1 MATEIFRSA
10 PEPEKQLAHYSLL
23 DALLA
28 RRSRRFAKGMRLN
41 GGPLA
46 YKSSHEP
53 SPLSLVEEAI
63 LAFAACGITGYTMGE
78 LPYDTGDVAE
88 AGGGN
93 IIMNFVGRTVFSADA
108 AHLVT
113 VFVLNDDGV
122 WLLKRPQ
129 DYPRLEVPELV
140 NSAREQRW
148 VDLYKKSRVRIA
160 DQRLD
165 VPREPPFMP
174 PFNKWSANVRGA
186 TYFLPI
192 AELSGLFINV
202 LLAAFSEEV
211 AYFVVDERHNFQ
223 PAGVAKFA
231 RSKGGDLHD
240 DLAEGRAAT
249 VSLLDTWLY
258 EFAAVEQGAMLQNL
272 ALVAAALG
280 LGGFP
285 HLASHPFGWF
295 QELGILM
302 TVIPLSRTIGAGT
315 VVK

>member
-1 MATEIFRSA
+1 MAKELFRSA

-122 WLLKRPQ
+122 WLLNAPFVKSGNKRHADNGDDPWEGV
-129 DYPRLEVPELV
+129 PR
-140 NSAREQRW
+140 
-148 VDLYKKSRVRIA
+148 SRV
-160 DQRLD
+160 
-165 VPREPPFMP
+165 
-174 PFNKWSANVRGA
+174 W
-186 TYFLPI
+186 
-192 AELSGLFINV
+192 
-202 LLAAFSEEV
+202 LA
-211 AYFVVDERHNFQ
+211 
-223 PAGVAKFA
+223 G
-231 RSKGGDLHD
+231 
-240 DLAEGRAAT
+240 
-249 VSLLDTWLY
+249 
-258 EFAAVEQGAMLQNL
+258 
-272 ALVAAALG
+272 
-280 LGGFP
+280 
-285 HLASHPFGWF
+285 
-295 QELGILM
+295 
-302 TVIPLSRTIGAGT
+302 
-315 VVK
+315 